1 MDILIALTACSVPG
15 LIFAVL
21 FYRADRYEREPI
33 HFLVL
38 VFLWGTVP
46 SLILSELLNPQ
57 IISLLAWI
65 SRSTVTT
72 LVAPVLEE
80 SLKALAIASIF
91 FFARQE
97 FDGVLDGLVYGG
109 MVGLGFATAE
119 NYIYYIDAL
128 QNRGWYALFELF
140 ILRGIVFGLSHAM
153 YSGIVGAGFGMARH
167 TLDTRKRIS
176 YIIGGLITAYCI
188 HVIHNLGSQS
198 PGLGSILSILIA
210 SMGLVIWYISFQL
223 AYKQEKHILETELLN
238 EIDNTLSDY
247 EYKQIIK
254 SVGRP
259 KILDDPSHPRR
270 SKRLRLN
277 IELANRKHRA
287 RTIGVHIEEELSE
300 DMLAIRSRITNL
312 QENISGTYNQ

>member
-1 MDILIALTACSVPG
+1 MTVLIALIACSVPG
-15 LIFAVL
+15 LIFAIL
-21 FYRADRYEREPI
+21 FYHADRYEREPI

-57 IISLLAWI
+57 IISILAWI

-72 LVAPVLEE
+72 LVAPALEE
-80 SLKALAIASIF
+80 LLKALAIASIF

-140 ILRGIVFGLSHAM
+140 VLRGIVFGLSHAM
-153 YSGIVGAGFGMARH
+153 YSGVVGAGFGLARH
-167 TLDTRKRIS
+167 TIGSRKRIS
-176 YIIGGLITAYCI
+176 YIIGGLIAAYCI
-188 HVIHNLGSQS
+188 HATHNLGSRS
-198 PGLGSILSILIA
+198 PGFGSILSILIA
-210 SMGLVIWYISFQL
+210 SIGLVIWYISFQL
-223 AYKQEKHILETELLN
+223 VYKQEKRILEKELFN
-238 EIDNTLSDY
+238 EIGNTISDY
-247 EYKQIIK
+247 EYKQIIE
-254 SVGRP
+254 STGRP
-259 KILDDPSHPRR
+259 QILDDSDNPLR

-287 RTIGVHIEEELSE
+287 RTIGVHIEEELSD
-300 DMLAIRSRITNL
+300 DMIELRSRIASL
-312 QENISGTYNQ
+312 QANIPGNNNQ